1 VRRPAGMQ
9 PNCGSARHK
18 GSCARS
24 VWTQCSH
31 SGTCGG
37 PQECSRIVDQITIR
51 ASQREA
57 SAWCPACGRR
67 SHRVVSRC
75 DRRLPDL
82 PWQGRAVAIAVTV
95 RRFRRG
101 NVLCERRIFVERFPK
116 VMAAYSRRCRRL
128 AEIQRH
134 IGTAL
139 GGAAGGRLARRLA
152 LPVSRDALLRLVR
165 RRTRSSY
172 AAPPDLL
179 AVIIR

>member
-9 PNCGSARHK
+9 PICGSAWHK

-31 SGTCGG
+31 SCPPSCVT
-37 PQECSRIVDQITIR
+37 QILTAADQITIR

-57 SAWCPACGRR
+57 SAWCPACGGR

-101 NVLCERRIFVERFPK
+101 NVLCERRICVERFPK

-134 IGTAL
+134 IGMAL

-152 LPVSRDALLRLVR
+152 LPVSRDTLLRLVR